1 MTTVTPESTT
11 TIKSMN
17 KFLSMPRSFKKR
29 VDEDEIDQ
37 MLQSIR
43 LDGADVNLQTNFQT
57 DYSRARKAR
66 VELNDGDVYRGPWE
80 DHRPVGSGRY
90 SWGNGSEYVGE
101 FQNGEPSGQGT
112 YEWEHGGVYKGEFLN
127 GLMHG
132 FGTYTAPDGTVYLGS
147 WRNGRRHGLGR
158 QNFAGG
164 DYYQGLWKNGTA
176 HGPGTYKWKA
186 QGDIEDEQDEFNGEW
201 FNGKMHGWGTLRWA
215 SGDRYDG
222 NWFENCILGNG
233 ILTWKDGSTYSGRWS
248 HGKRDGPG
256 AFTCPTEVNE
266 SRSRTQVKFR
276 TRRMSTS
283 HLSFDGGSD
292 GEGLDAIA
300 SEGGDKYI
308 LLCEC
313 SDDVIV
319 KKELAEAEQIGSQSL
334 RVRPMASRSQKVR
347 QIRHGETIYKGHG
360 SYDLMIQLQVGIQW
374 SVGTVQNSTSGD
386 LSSHHFSASIK
397 QIFPRSGSSETP
409 PHFARDFKWK
419 EYRRDVFRKL
429 REHWSIDPADFMLSI
444 CGDKALRELS
454 SPGKSGSV
462 FYISHDDKFIIKTM
476 RKSEMEGLKSWLH
489 QYFAHVHTYPDT
501 LLPKFFGLYSLRA
514 MGSPKKVRFVVM
526 ENLFHTKHVIHK
538 RFDLK
543 GSSLGRFTKVGTRKP
558 TTVFKDLD
566 LSSKWRVEED
576 KREKLINQ
584 LEADCSFLKQ
594 LKIMDYSLLVG
605 VHVLPT
611 HVDEDESTQEQLS
624 PKVSSGATWGG
635 QRWREHAIQ
644 SVRKNLKAIDM
655 YKSSREG
662 GSMYSYLHENPS
674 SASTALRPPP
684 GTDDLIAH
692 STGAFRVAL
701 GVNMSAVAV
710 PGRVLTHE
718 YPKELEFNPNDE
730 PQEVI
735 LNMGIIDILQ
745 QYTASK
751 NLETKF
757 MGILHK
763 SKSFSSIDPHSYAK
777 RFLKFMNKVFE

>member
-1 MTTVTPESTT
+1 MTNVTTESKTMM
-11 TIKSMN
+11 KSLS
-17 KFLSMPRSFKKR
+17 KFLSMPRSFRKR
-29 VDEDEIDQ
+29 VDDVEVDQ
-37 MLQSIR
+37 
-43 LDGADVNLQTNFQT
+43 VLQTIRRRDGEDVST
-57 DYSRARKAR
+57 HDYSRVRKAR

-80 DHRPVGSGRY
+80 DHRPVGTGRY
-90 SWGNGSEYVGE
+90 SWKDGSEYVGE
-101 FQNGEPSGQGT
+101 FHNGVPNGQGT

-147 WRNGRRHGLGR
+147 WKSGRRDGLGR

-186 QGDIEDEQDEFNGEW
+186 RGENEDEQDEFNGEW
-201 FNGKMHGWGTLRWA
+201 LNGKIHGWGT
-215 SGDRYDG
+215 
-222 NWFENCILGNG
+222 
-233 ILTWKDGSTYSGRWS
+233 LTWKDGSTYSGRWR
-248 HGKRDGPG
+248 HGKREGPG
-256 AFTCPTEVNE
+256 AFTSSNEDSE
-266 SRSRTQVKFR
+266 SRVRAQVKFR
-276 TRRMSTS
+276 ARRLSRS
-283 HLSFDGGSD
+283 HLSFDGSD

-319 KKELAEAEQIGSQSL
+319 KKELAEAEQVGSTLL
-334 RVRPMASRSQKVR
+334 RVGPMASRSQKVR

-374 SVGTVQNSTSGD
+374 SVGTVRNVASGD
-386 LSSHHFSASIK
+386 LGPPHFCASIK
-397 QIFPRSGSSETP
+397 QAFPRSGSTRTP
-409 PHFARDFKWK
+409 PHFARDFRWK
-419 EYRRDVFRKL
+419 EYRRDVFQKL
-429 REHWSIDPADFMLSI
+429 RAHWAIDPADFMLSI

-462 FYISHDDKFIIKTM
+462 FYISHDDKFIIKTT

-489 QYFAHVHTYPDT
+489 KYFAHVHAYPDT

-543 GSSLGRFTKVGTRKP
+543 GSMLGRYTKVGMSKP

-566 LSSKWRVEED
+566 LSHKWRVEED
-576 KREKLINQ
+576 KREKLIKQ
-584 LEADCSFLKQ
+584 LEIDCAFLKQ
-594 LKIMDYSLLVG
+594 LNIMDYSLLVG

-611 HVDEDESTQEQLS
+611 HDEHTSTKEEAE
-624 PKVSSGATWGG
+624 PKITTWGG
-635 QRWREHAIQ
+635 KRWREHAIQ
-644 SVRKNLKAIDM
+644 SVQKNLKAIDV
-655 YKSSREG
+655 YKSVREG
-662 GSMYSYLHENPS
+662 GTMYSYLQENPA
-674 SASTALRPPP
+674 SATIALRPPP

-692 STGAFRVAL
+692 STGALRVAL

-710 PGRVLTHE
+710 PGRVLEQE
-718 YPKELEFNPNDE
+718 YPRELEFNPNDE
-730 PQEVI
+730 AQEVI

-751 NLETKF
+751 NMETKL
-757 MGILHK
+757 MGLLHK

-777 RFLKFMNKVFE
+777 RFLKFMKKIFE